1 MWQNF
6 DENLTSVSGFMA
18 FLYLHFFTGAGIG
31 SRTMASED
39 RGCVSREKILIRYHF
54 NRTFYSIFQY
64 NLPIGI
70 HSTDLGGLIQINFVM
85 SN

>member
-1 MWQNF
+1 LSPETFVFLDFHEMWQNF

-31 SRTMASED
+31 SRAMASED

-54 NRTFYSIFQY
+54 NRTFYSNSQQ
-64 NLPIGI
+64 NLQVEI
-70 HSTDLGGLIQINFVM
+70 HST
-85 SN
+85 